1 MAPSGADIFR
11 CWANREGPS
20 DRDGPFR
27 IISLPYQTKRA
38 MTKEQLQQ
46 LDELDEKVHELR
58 GYL

>member
-1 MAPSGADIFR
+1 MALYRAGIFR
-11 CWANREGPS
+11 RWANGEGPS

-27 IISLPYQTKRA
+27 IISLPHQNERT

-46 LDELDEKVHELR
+46 LAELEDKVHELR